1 MKTSLSPALLFLVVL
16 FAGVFLRTYDWLAIP
31 FTHDEFSA
39 LFRTGYD
46 TFGELIRKGV
56 ENDVHPAGIQV
67 MLNYWI
73 ALVGDEPYL
82 VKLPFLLSGLG
93 ALYLTYRLGCFWFHQ
108 TAGIVATTLVA
119 SIQPMV
125 MYSQIARPYMSG
137 IFMVLV
143 AVWGLSRYL
152 TTPYHRWAPYAGW
165 ILGAVGAAY
174 NHYFSLLTVAV
185 IGVLGLLIVPKRH
198 LKSYLLSGFLIVLG
212 FAPHIPITLGHLEME
227 GLGWLGPPDKTFFL
241 DFLGYITHYSFLVQG
256 LWLGLLILGLW
267 FHFRV
272 CESSDYQVRNFRYL
286 LIGSLVI
293 PALVGFWYSKA
304 ASPVLQFSSLI
315 FGLPLFFIAGASFL
329 PNFSVKW
336 LSGLVV
342 LLMVIH
348 SYTLIAKR
356 HHYRLL
362 YENRYQATRT
372 TLKADIQQYGSDKL
386 TALLSLDPKIQN
398 RWIKQSPLLRKAQ
411 ISTLFNT
418 SLSYIE
424 DTLRKRD
431 KPYLVLGFADG
442 MNWTAFKIARSQYPY
457 LLKVKNWHL
466 GRYFLMAQEPH
477 PDTTQLITQT
487 FSPASMKADS
497 QVYVPRKKQYGPSL
511 EKSLE
516 GHLSNPHDVLLASAS
531 FKKEDAKADP
541 KVAVSLHKPNVD
553 SAIIWR
559 GATAFNPSDSGW
571 LQAVAYIRLAGKQLE
586 PSNLKVKAGIW
597 DPSGKA
603 YTVKDLQLD
612 IIRGNRWFYGLR
624 SPIPQPYE

>member
-1 MKTSLSPALLFLVVL
+1 MKTNLSPALLFLFVL

-46 TFGELIRKGV
+46 SFGELIRKGV
-56 ENDVHPAGIQV
+56 KNDVHPAGIQV
-67 MLNYWI
+67 LLNYWI
-73 ALVGDEPYL
+73 AMVGDQPHL
-82 VKLPFLLSGLG
+82 VKLPFLLCGLG

-108 TAGIVATTLVA
+108 TAGIVAATLVA

-137 IFMVLV
+137 IFLVLL

-152 TTPYHRWAPYAGW
+152 TTPYHRWVPYLCW
-165 ILGAVGAAY
+165 ILGAIGAAY

-185 IGVLGLLIVPKRH
+185 IGLLGFLIVPGRH

-212 FAPHIPITLGHLEME
+212 FAPHIPITLTHLEME
-227 GLGWLGPPDKTFFL
+227 GLGWLGAPDKTFFL
-241 DFLGYITHYSFLVQG
+241 DFLGYITHYSLLLQTV
-256 LWLGLLILGLW
+256 WLGLLILGFW
-267 FHFRV
+267 FHLRV
-272 CESSDYQVRNFRYL
+272 RESTDYRIRNFRYL
-286 LIGSLVI
+286 LIGALVI
-293 PALVGFWYSKA
+293 PALIGFWYSNA
-304 ASPVLQFSSLI
+304 VAPVLQFSSLV
-315 FGLPLFFIAGASFL
+315 FGLPLLFIAGASLL

-336 LSGLVV
+336 LWGLVV
-342 LLMVIH
+342 LLMIIH

-356 HHYRLL
+356 HHFRLL
-362 YENRYQATRT
+362 YQNRYKATRT
-372 TLKADIQQYGSDKL
+372 TLKADIKQYGSDKL

-411 ISTLFNT
+411 IKTLFNT
-418 SLSYIE
+418 SLTYIE
-424 DTLRKRD
+424 DTLRKKD

-477 PDTTQLITQT
+477 PDTTKLITKT
-487 FSPASMKADS
+487 FSPPSMRADS
-497 QVYVPRKKQYGPSL
+497 KVYVPKKKQYGPSL
-511 EKSLE
+511 EKRLVS
-516 GHLSNPHDVLLASAS
+516 HLSNPNDVLIASAS
-531 FKKEDAKADP
+531 FKKAQEQADP
-541 KVAVSLHKPNVD
+541 QVALSLHHPGVD

-571 LQAVAYIRLAGKQLE
+571 LKAVAHIKLAGKALE
-586 PSNLKVKAGIW
+586 PKGLKVKAGVW

-603 YTVKDLQLD
+603 YTVKDFQLD
-612 IIRGNRWFYGLR
+612 IIRGNRFYYGLR
-624 SPIPQPYE
+624 SPIPEPYN